1 MKKLFTSESVTPGH
15 PDKLCDQI
23 SDNILDA
30 YLKCDPTSR
39 VACEVC
45 AHKNGIVVMGEI
57 TSSTNVNI
65 EKIVRDTIINVG

>member
-30 YLKCDPTSR
+30 YLKEDSNSK

-45 AHKNGIVVMGEI
+45 AFKDGIMVMGEV
-57 TSSTNVNI
+57 TSKGNLDI
-65 EKIVRDTIINVG
+65 EKIVRKI